1 MRGWLSILIIATIV
15 FGIPTIASAQTIW
28 CSTKVT
34 NLLVY
39 GNGNAVVFPSA
50 RGAYV
55 QFCNI
60 NSDWKGISPLTCV
73 TWLSLLRSAVSR
85 QADVT
90 IEYASG
96 ATDCINL
103 PTFGDAPAPS
113 YVMLKN

>member
-73 TWLSLLRSAVSR
+73 T
-85 QADVT
+85 
-90 IEYASG
+90 
-96 ATDCINL
+96 TDCINL